1 MRLKLMAKIMTGT
14 MIIAL
19 FGIAVVIFSAIQLNN
34 ISSRAE
40 EVYQK
45 YLPLYEATNQVAY
58 GSIEQVAYLRGY
70 YITGNKDFVTKYTKL
85 SSDTDSIEQMQ
96 IDTAVTEKGKKLS
109 SEVQELDRAYSTIAE
124 SKFLPL
130 LEKGDNQGALKVMQE
145 EMVPVATSLT
155 SKIDEL
161 LAFRHDQ
168 MSGEL
173 ETSHRIANSSERILI
188 ILTIILIVISI
199 ISGFFISLSISR
211 PVKRITKGI
220 LEAEKDN
227 NLTYTFQINSKD
239 EIEDMAQA
247 LNRFLDKIRTSFHSV
262 IDETGSVVKAVEG
275 VDTSMIRLNDGIGD
289 ISATTQ
295 ELSAGMEETAASSE
309 EMNATTSEIESAVH
323 NIAEK
328 AQEGAH
334 AAADINNRATMLRT
348 NFTQSQEEGTKIL
361 SAVKQKLEA
370 ALQDSKEVEKISG
383 LTAAIL
389 EITGQTNLLAL
400 NASIESARAG
410 EAGKGFAVVAE
421 EIRKLAEDSKNTV
434 AKIQLITD
442 GVRKSVDNLALS
454 SNELLTYIMQN
465 VAKDYA
471 LMMKATDEYFNDAHF
486 VNELVT
492 DFSAT
497 SEELLASVQSVSKA
511 IYEVSSATN
520 EGAQSTTNIAQKT
533 AEAAEQSSKAI
544 SETTNARECTDRL
557 IKSVKQFKL

>member
-1 MRLKLMAKIMTGT
+1 MKLKLMAKIMTGT
-14 MIIAL
+14 MLIAL
-19 FGIAVVIFSAIQLNN
+19 FGIATVFFSTIQLKN
-34 ISSRAE
+34 ISVKAE
-40 EVYQK
+40 NIYK
-45 YLPLYEATNQVAY
+45 NYLPLYDETNKVAY
-58 GSIEQVAYLRGY
+58 GAIEQVAYLRGY
-70 YITGNKDFVTKYTKL
+70 YITENKDFVTKYTQL
-85 SSDTDSIEQMQ
+85 SSETDTIEQRQ
-96 IDTAVTEKGKKLS
+96 IDTAVTETGKKLS
-109 SEVQELDRAYSTIAE
+109 SEVQVLDRAYSSIAE

-130 LEKGDNQGALKVMQE
+130 LEKGDKEGALKVMKE
-145 EMVPVATSLT
+145 EMVPAAASLS

-161 LAFRHDQ
+161 LTFRHEQ

-173 ETSHRIANSSERILI
+173 ESSHRIANTSEEILI
-188 ILTIILIVISI
+188 ILTIILIIISI
-199 ISGFFISLSISR
+199 LAGFFISLGISR

-227 NLTYTFQINSKD
+227 NLTYSFQINSKD
-239 EIEDMAQA
+239 EIEDMAEA
-247 LNRFLDKIRTSFHSV
+247 LNRFLAKIRTSFHSV
-262 IDETGSVVKAVEG
+262 IDETGSVVRAVEG
-275 VDTSMIRLNDGIGD
+275 VDSSMIRLNDGIGD

-348 NFTQSQEEGTKIL
+348 NFQQSQESGAKIL
-361 SAVKQKLEA
+361 NEVRQKLEV
-370 ALQDSKEVEKISG
+370 ALQDSKEVEKIGG

-389 EITGQTNLLAL
+389 QITGQTNLLAL

-434 AKIQLITD
+434 AKIQVITD

-454 SNELLTYIMQN
+454 SNELLKYIMQDI
-465 VAKDYA
+465 AKDYA

-511 IYEVSSATN
+511 IYEVSTATN
-520 EGAQSTTNIAQKT
+520 EGAQGTTNIAQKT
-533 AEAAEQSSKAI
+533 AEAASQSGMAI
-544 SETTNARECTDRL
+544 SETANARECTDRL
-557 IKSVKQFKL
+557 MKSVNQFKL